1 MTSLAPTLQTFFTDR
16 LINQRNASPHTIASY
31 RDTFRLLLGFA
42 HDQTGKTPSEL
53 DLVDL
58 DATLIGA
65 FLQHLEIERHNSART
80 RNNRLAAI
88 RSLFKFAAF
97 EHPEHA
103 AVIQRVLA
111 IPQKQFD
118 RATIAFLTEPEAD
131 ALFAAPDRTTR
142 TGRRDHTLLVT
153 MCQTGLRVSELVAL
167 TIDDAHLG
175 VGANIRIEHGKG
187 RKQRCTPLTPTT
199 TATIRSWLCEHNGS
213 PTDPLFPTRQGTPLS
228 RDAVEYLVSKH
239 RNAAAA
245 ACPSLNHKKVTPH
258 VLRHTSAMRLL
269 QAGVDITVIAL
280 WLGHESIETTQ
291 IYLHADLTL
300 KEQAIA
306 RTAPPNTHPGRYSPP
321 DDLIGFLDTL

>member
-1 MTSLAPTLQTFFTDR
+1 MTALAPTLEAFFTDR

-31 RDTFRLLLGFA
+31 RDTFRLLLEFT
-42 HDQTGKTPSEL
+42 HDRTGKPPSVL
-53 DLVDL
+53 DIADL
-58 DATLIGA
+58 DAPLIAA
-65 FLQHLEIERHNSART
+65 FLHHLETERHNTART

-118 RATIAFLTEPEAD
+118 RATVSFLTQTEAD

-153 MCQTGLRVSELVAL
+153 MCQTGLRVSEMIAL
-167 TIDDAHLG
+167 TIADTHLG
-175 VGANIRIEHGKG
+175 VGAHVRVAHGKG

-199 TATIRSWLCEHNGS
+199 TATLRSWLCEHHGQ
-213 PTDPLFPTRQGTPLS
+213 PTDPLFPSRQGTMLS
-228 RDAVEYLVSKH
+228 RDAVEHLVAKH
-239 RNAAAA
+239 TTRAAA
-245 ACPSLNHKKVTPH
+245 ACPSLNDKTVTPH

-269 QAGVDITVIAL
+269 QAGVDTTVIAL
-280 WLGHESIETTQ
+280 WLGHESVETTQ
-291 IYLHADLTL
+291 IYVHADLTL

-306 RTAPPNTHPGRYSPP
+306 RTAPPTTHPGRYKPP
-321 DDLIGFLDTL
+321 DTLVGFLDSL